1 MSGLNMD
8 DYAKKF
14 LGVNEDAVKSECEQ
28 IYTDMVKSGSI
39 VIKAKGAT
47 VYAIAASVMQLL
59 KAILA
64 DTHTILPLS
73 ALMHG
78 EYGADNVCMGVPCM
92 VGANGIEKVVD
103 LPLSEEEKA
112 LFDEKISSLTATY
125 DALGVRN

>member
-1 MSGLNMD
+1 M
-8 DYAKKF
+8 
-14 LGVNEDAVKSECEQ
+14 
-28 IYTDMVKSGSI
+28 
-39 VIKAKGAT
+39 
-47 VYAIAASVMQLL
+47 
-59 KAILA
+59 
-64 DTHTILPLS
+64 PLS

-103 LPLSEEEKA
+103 LPLSGEEKA